1 MHTYHRLAVV
11 ADNEEEAKYT
21 ALHFAEEQ
29 EWSDWCCILEEDRV
43 SEEECKIATNFK
55 KDPEI
60 FNKLIEQAREWTQST
75 VNLAIELYGDIPL
88 KDLLTNPEYD
98 FGGFSGSVK
107 ELTDE
112 ERDTKLKNSLAVFK
126 AGRAFRVKNGEY
138 NSDMMF
144 YDTVEYTSN
153 PKWVH
158 ERSNA
163 DPDKQWIVIVDYHF

>member
-55 KDPEI
+55 NDPEI

-98 FGGFSGSVK
+98 CK
-107 ELTDE
+107 RTY
-112 ERDTKLKNSLAVFK
+112 R
-126 AGRAFRVKNGEY
+126 
-138 NSDMMF
+138 
-144 YDTVEYTSN
+144 
-153 PKWVH
+153 
-158 ERSNA
+158 
-163 DPDKQWIVIVDYHF
+163 